1 MVPIRYTSSSPARRV
16 SARRRTGLATAELA
30 LTLPILLIV
39 LMAIFEFSLLFLAR
53 GELVDASREGA
64 RVAALPGANQESV
77 EWAVRENVAPR
88 FRNAVVVDVSGGAQ
102 SGELITVAVRVP
114 MRSAS
119 PDLLWPVGYSL
130 KDQTLVAET
139 RILRE

>member
-1 MVPIRYTSSSPARRV
+1 
-16 SARRRTGLATAELA
+16 
-30 LTLPILLIV
+30 LPILLIV

-64 RVAALPGANQESV
+64 RVAALPGASQESV
-77 EWAVRENVAPR
+77 EWVVRENVAPR

-102 SGELITVAVRVP
+102 SGEVITVAVRVP